1 MYLEDKK
8 TLLCAIDHGFS
19 TIKTEHF
26 IFENGVKKLGSE
38 ATLQTNTMLYK
49 GSWYKVGEG
58 RLPIKDTKVE
68 DEDYFLLT
76 LAAIAKEMDYYN
88 LTNTD
93 VIIAAGLPFTRFGQE
108 KDEFKEYLNPHHMNY
123 QYNGK
128 DYEINCKGVLL
139 YPQCY
144 AAVADRLGKLPAEL
158 LIVDIGSKTVD
169 IIHTRKHIPVESDS
183 ITIPSALIQ
192 CMAGINNTV
201 YRKTNRR
208 LTE

>member
-1 MYLEDKK
+1 M
-8 TLLCAIDHGFS
+8 
-19 TIKTEHF
+19 KTE
-26 IFENGVKKLGSE
+26 VKKLGSE

-108 KDEFKEYLNPHHMNY
+108 KDEFKEYLNPYHMNY

-128 DYEINCKGVLL
+128 DYEINCKGVML
-139 YPQCY
+139 YP
-144 AAVADRLGKLPAEL
+144 
-158 LIVDIGSKTVD
+158 
-169 IIHTRKHIPVESDS
+169 
-183 ITIPSALIQ
+183 
-192 CMAGINNTV
+192 
-201 YRKTNRR
+201 
-208 LTE
+208 

>member
-88 LTNTD
+88 LTNYCGGAS
-93 VIIAAGLPFTRFGQE
+93 IYQIRTREGR
-108 KDEFKEYLNPHHMNY
+108 
-123 QYNGK
+123 
-128 DYEINCKGVLL
+128 V
-139 YPQCY
+139 
-144 AAVADRLGKLPAEL
+144 
-158 LIVDIGSKTVD
+158 
-169 IIHTRKHIPVESDS
+169 
-183 ITIPSALIQ
+183 
-192 CMAGINNTV
+192 
-201 YRKTNRR
+201 
-208 LTE
+208 